1 MNFLKPII
9 CLLLVLSLVG
19 CSASKNPNPMIRYG
33 ANTATTMAVPGWFV
47 ATNGSG
53 RFRAVDVMDVR
64 LFPLKLVALSA
75 AGVGFATGAVLGGTV
90 GFFKWMVNGFEK
102 DHVSDYGSLPEEIL
116 PPVKSDENG
125 DNL

>member
-19 CSASKNPNPMIRYG
+19 CAASKNPNPMIRYG

-75 AGVGFATGAVLGGTV
+75 AGVGFATGAVLGGTI
-90 GFFKWMVNGFEK
+90 GFFKWMINGFEK

-116 PPVKSDENG
+116 PPKETD
-125 DNL
+125 D

>member
-1 MNFLKPII
+1 
-9 CLLLVLSLVG
+9 
-19 CSASKNPNPMIRYG
+19 MIRYG

-102 DHVSDYGSLPEEIL
+102 DDVSDYGSLPEEIL

>member
-1 MNFLKPII
+1 MNFLKPVI
-9 CLLLVLSLVG
+9 CLMLVLSLVG

-53 RFRAVDVMDVR
+53 HFRAVDVMDVR

-90 GFFKWMVNGFEK
+90 GFFKWMINGFEK
-102 DHVSDYGSLPEEIL
+102 DNVSDYGSLPEEIL

-125 DNL
+125 ENL

>member
-1 MNFLKPII
+1 MIFLKPII
-9 CLLLVLSLVG
+9 CLMLVLSLVG
-19 CSASKNPNPMIRYG
+19 CAASKNPNPMIRYG
-33 ANTATTMAVPGWFV
+33 ANTATTMAVPCWFV

>member
-1 MNFLKPII
+1 MIFLKPIV
-9 CLLLVLSLVG
+9 CVMLVLSLVG

-90 GFFKWMVNGFEK
+90 GFFKWMINGFEK
-102 DHVSDYGSLPEEIL
+102 DNVSDYGTLPEEIL
-116 PPVKSDENG
+116 PPVKSDEDR

>member
-19 CSASKNPNPMIRYG
+19 CAASKNPNPMICYG

-102 DHVSDYGSLPEEIL
+102 DDVSDYGSLPEEIY
-116 PPVKSDENG
+116 PPEK
-125 DNL
+125 

>member
-1 MNFLKPII
+1 MSSMKLII
-9 CLLLVLSLVG
+9 CMLLVLSLVG
-19 CSASKNPNPMIRYG
+19 CSVSTNPNPMIRYG

-53 RFRAVDVMDVR
+53 KFHAVDVMDLR

-90 GFFKWMVNGFEK
+90 GFFKWMINGFEK
-102 DHVSDYGSLPEEIL
+102 DDISDYGTLPEEIL
-116 PPVKSDENG
+116 PPTRDDEYHG
-125 DNL
+125 RL

>member
-1 MNFLKPII
+1 MIFLKPII
-9 CLLLVLSLVG
+9 CLMLVLSLVG

-102 DHVSDYGSLPEEIL
+102 DDVSGYGTLPESVM
-116 PPVKSDENG
+116 PPKETD
-125 DNL
+125 D

>member
-1 MNFLKPII
+1 MIFLKPII
-9 CLLLVLSLVG
+9 CLMLVLSLVG

-90 GFFKWMVNGFEK
+90 GFFKWMINGFEK
-102 DHVSDYGSLPEEIL
+102 DHVSDYGSLPESVM
-116 PPVKSDENG
+116 PPKETD
-125 DNL
+125 D